1 MATRKK
7 VSDRAESKINN
18 AYARAAEKATG
29 IKPMGADPKFK
40 NFGKTDTKKPATK
53 KKAK

>member
-29 IKPMGADPKFK
+29 IKPMSEDPKFK
-40 NFGKTDTKKPATK
+40 NFGKTARKKTATK
-53 KKAK
+53 KKSK